1 MKILKVK
8 LKSVHVWVKLF
19 EVLHSSWL
27 RKYLIKVGKLQLTL
41 ICNYLLQLLNR
52 WLQIFLF
59 LGSSFRRWNVNLN
72 FNVWLV
78 VLILLAVVGR
88 TFRKKDWL
96 DLLLATLFP
105 FTRILGLNFEIYR
118 SSLHAK
124 ILLIFV
130 SNCVGN
136 NFHINNSSWYF
147 TWFPFSSCKSS
158 LISVFRLRK
167 LVSSLRLVIRLL

>member
-1 MKILKVK
+1 MEILKVK

-41 ICNYLLQLLNR
+41 ICNYLLQMLNR
-52 WLQIFLF
+52 WLNIFLF
-59 LGSSFRRWNVNLN
+59 LGSSFGRWNVDLN

-88 TFRKKDWL
+88 TFLKKNWL
-96 DLLLATLFP
+96 DLLLPNLFP
-105 FTRILGLNFEIYR
+105 ITRILGSNFEIYR

-136 NFHINNSSWYF
+136 NLHINNSGWYF

-158 LISVFRLRK
+158 LFPVFSLRK
-167 LVSSLRLVIRLL
+167 LVLSIKLVIRLL